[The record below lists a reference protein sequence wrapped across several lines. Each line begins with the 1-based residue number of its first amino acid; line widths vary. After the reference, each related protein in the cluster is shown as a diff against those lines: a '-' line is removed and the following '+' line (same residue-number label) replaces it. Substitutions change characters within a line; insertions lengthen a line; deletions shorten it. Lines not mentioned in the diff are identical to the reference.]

1 MMTKS
6 DRQNLGKG
14 LAFLSPW
21 LIGFAAFTLIPVIL
35 SFYYSLCEYSL
46 LQPPMFIGGA
56 NYHELVNDGVFW
68 QALGNTLYFAAM
80 IIPASLLLS
89 LGLAMLLNVKMPGQ
103 SIFRTI
109 IFMPSLVPIV
119 ASAMVWMWMLNGK
132 YGMINHWLN
141 PVLAVISPRVNW
153 ALDWT
158 LNPIMLRIGRVIHWL
173 LGFFVENKVHIP
185 PLHLI
190 TSGPSWLEN
199 PTWAMP
205 ALVLMSL
212 WGVGYNVVVYLAGLQ
227 DVPRE
232 LYEAAEIDGA
242 GIWGRLWHVTI
253 PILSPVIFFNLIM
266 SIIWVLQVLDIPY
279 IMTPNGGPA
288 RSTEF
293 IAMYLYDNGFRFL
306 RMGYASAIAWIM
318 LLVIL
323 ALTGIAFWS
332 SKRWVHYQ
340 GK

>member
-1 MMTKS
+1 MTKS
-6 DRQNLGKG
+6 ERQQLGKG

-21 LIGFAAFTLIPVIL
+21 LIGFLAFTLIPVIL

-46 LQPPMFIGGA
+46 LQPPMFIGA
-56 NYHELVNDGVFW
+56 ENYRELARDGVFW
-68 QALGNTLYFAAM
+68 QSLGNTLYFAAM
-80 IIPASLLLS
+80 IIPASLFLS
-89 LGLAMLLNVKMPGQ
+89 LGLAMLLNVKIPGQ
-103 SIFRTI
+103 SFFRTI

-132 YGMINHWLN
+132 YGMINHL
-141 PVLAVISPRVNW
+141 LAKFGI
-153 ALDWT
+153 
-158 LNPIMLRIGRVIHWL
+158 
-173 LGFFVENKVHIP
+173 
-185 PLHLI
+185 
-190 TSGPSWLEN
+190 SGPSWLEN
-199 PTWAMP
+199 PYWAMP
-205 ALVLMSL
+205 ALVMMSL

>member
-1 MMTKS
+1 MTQS
-6 DRQNLGKG
+6 ERQQLGKG

-21 LIGFAAFTLIPVIL
+21 LIGFLAFTLIPVIL

-46 LQPPMFIGGA
+46 LQPPMFIGA
-56 NYHELVNDGVFW
+56 ENYRELARDNVFW
-68 QALGNTLYFAAM
+68 QSLGNTLYFAAM
-80 IIPASLLLS
+80 IIPASLFLS
-89 LGLAMLLNVKMPGQ
+89 LGLAMLLNVKIPGQ
-103 SIFRTI
+103 SFFRTI

-132 YGMINHWLN
+132 YGMINHL
-141 PVLAVISPRVNW
+141 LAKFGI
-153 ALDWT
+153 
-158 LNPIMLRIGRVIHWL
+158 
-173 LGFFVENKVHIP
+173 
-185 PLHLI
+185 
-190 TSGPSWLEN
+190 SGPSWLEN
-199 PTWAMP
+199 PYWAMP
-205 ALVLMSL
+205 ALVMMSL